1 MYVNL
6 RAADFAKY
14 SDSDC
19 NLKNINFAWKVIK
32 FWWVSSANSF
42 YKKLLNKFNVE
53 MNILL

>member
-32 FWWVSSANSF
+32 FWWVNSANSF